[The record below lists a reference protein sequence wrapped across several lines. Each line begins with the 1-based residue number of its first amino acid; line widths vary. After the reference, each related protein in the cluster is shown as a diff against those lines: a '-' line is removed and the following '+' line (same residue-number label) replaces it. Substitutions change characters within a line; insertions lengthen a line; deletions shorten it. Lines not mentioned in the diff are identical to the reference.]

1 MEYNHTVYKEGSAY
15 IKVEGWYTRE
25 EVLNLLQTLK
35 DSFNPV
41 CSKGNESTN

>member
-1 MEYNHTVYKEGSAY
+1 MESNHTVYKEGSAY

-25 EVLNLLQTLK
+25 EVLTLLQALK

-41 CSKGNESTN
+41 CVKDSEV